1 MEKLIQIRIEED
13 IKKNVDEV
21 LKRDGLS
28 TQQAVKMFLTQ
39 VANTGHS
46 PFEGLFAP
54 QNPQNNQE

>member
-13 IKKNVDEV
+13 VKKNVDDV

-39 VANTGHS
+39 IANTGHS
-46 PFEGLFAP
+46 PFEGMFAP
-54 QNPQNNQE
+54 RSSKD